1 MSSFSVYYASLPQ
14 RKAADVALADVADGD
29 NGGGELQ
36 LLQGFLEAVKSGD
49 PGKDEVVSL
58 CELVLF
64 GEGCEEGCGIPIDVI
79 VCHFVCRLMSST
91 SFTLAS
97 SSVSARHVSMFK
109 TASSLVMSPPVS
121 ARICAFMLWRSISP
135 MGGA

>member
-29 NGGGELQ
+29 NGGGGLQ
-36 LLQGFLEAVKSGD
+36 LLQDFLEAVESGD
-49 PGKDEVVSL
+49 PSKDEVVSL
-58 CELVLF
+58 GELVLF
-64 GEGCEEGCGIPIDVI
+64 DEGCEENCGIPIDVI

-91 SFTLAS
+91 SFALAS
-97 SSVSARHVSMFK
+97 SSVSARHVSIES

-121 ARICAFMLWRSISP
+121 TRICAFMAVHSTSP

>member
-14 RKAADVALADVADGD
+14 RKADDVALADVADGD
-29 NGGGELQ
+29 NGGGGLQ
-36 LLQGFLEAVKSGD
+36 LLQDFLEAIESGD

-58 CELVLF
+58 GELVLF

-91 SFTLAS
+91 SFAFAS
-97 SSVSARHVSMFK
+97 SSVSARHVSIVR
-109 TASSLVMSPPVS
+109 TASSLVMSPPVR
-121 ARICAFMLWRSISP
+121 ARICAFMVWRSISP

>member
-29 NGGGELQ
+29 NGGGGLQ
-36 LLQGFLEAVKSGD
+36 LLQDFLEAVESGD
-49 PGKDEVVSL
+49 PSKDEVVSL
-58 CELVLF
+58 GEFVLF
-64 GEGCEEGCGIPIDVI
+64 GEGCEENCGIPIDVI
-79 VCHFVCRLMSST
+79 VCHFVCRLISST
-91 SFTLAS
+91 SFALAS
-97 SSVSARHVSMFK
+97 SSVSARHVSIES

-121 ARICAFMLWRSISP
+121 TRICAFMAVHSTSP

>member
-14 RKAADVALADVADGD
+14 RKAADVALADVADDD
-29 NGGGELQ
+29 NGGGGLQ
-36 LLQGFLEAVKSGD
+36 LLQNFLEVVESGAPD
-49 PGKDEVVSL
+49 KDEVVSL

-64 GEGCEEGCGIPIDVI
+64 GEGYEEGCGIPIDVI

-109 TASSLVMSPPVS
+109 TASSLMMSPPVR

>member
-36 LLQGFLEAVKSGD
+36 LLQGFLEAVESAD
-49 PGKDEVVSL
+49 L
-58 CELVLF
+58 CEDKVMGLGELVCF
-64 GEGCEEGCGIPIDVI
+64 CEGCEEGCDIPIDVI

-91 SFTLAS
+91 SFALAS
-97 SSVSARHVSMFK
+97 SSVSARHVSIVR
-109 TASSLVMSPPVS
+109 TASSLVMSPPVR
-121 ARICAFMLWRSISP
+121 ARICAFMVWRSISP

>member
-36 LLQGFLEAVKSGD
+36 QLQGFLEAVESAD
-49 PGKDEVVSL
+49 L
-58 CELVLF
+58 CEDKVMGLGELVCF
-64 GEGCEEGCGIPIDVI
+64 CEGCKEGCDIPIDILVY
-79 VCHFVCRLMSST
+79 HFVCRLMSST
-91 SFTLAS
+91 SLALAS
-97 SSVSARHVSMFK
+97 SSVSARHVSIES

-121 ARICAFMLWRSISP
+121 TRICAFMAVHSTSP

>member
-1 MSSFSVYYASLPQ
+1 MSP
-14 RKAADVALADVADGD
+14 DVADGD
-29 NGGGELQ
+29 NGGGRLQ
-36 LLQGFLEAVKSGD
+36 LLQDFLEVVKSGD

-79 VCHFVCRLMSST
+79 VYHFVCRLMSST
-91 SFTLAS
+91 SLALAS
-97 SSVSARHVSMFK
+97 SSVSARHVSIES

-121 ARICAFMLWRSISP
+121 TRICAFMAVHSTSP